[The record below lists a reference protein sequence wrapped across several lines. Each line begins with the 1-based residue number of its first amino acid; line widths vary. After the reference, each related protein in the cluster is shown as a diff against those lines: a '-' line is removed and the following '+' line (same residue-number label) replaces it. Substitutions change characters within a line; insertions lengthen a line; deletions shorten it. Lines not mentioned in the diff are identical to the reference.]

1 MAATVRRPSRKP
13 IFKEPKAAKA
23 PAANSR
29 LSPGRKGVITKP
41 VSIKVFMILFESNFS
56 DPYVVEKLPDQR
68 LSIGKKP

>member
-1 MAATVRRPSRKP
+1 MLFGIPNILIDTR
-13 IFKEPKAAKA
+13 
-23 PAANSR
+23 
-29 LSPGRKGVITKP
+29 TKP